1 MASALGLRA
10 FKSSRTALVVPK
22 LTRSF
27 SASLSRSEHYPD
39 ADFAT
44 FKKVTSGSDAEE
56 RLVLVD
62 FYANWCQPCHML
74 SPILKR
80 ISDDPTAKSGTG
92 LPVDVITIDTESADG
107 MELSQRF
114 KIRALPT
121 VIAFRKGQNVM
132 HFVGALPEPEVRSF
146 LQKV

>member
-1 MASALGLRA
+1 MAALLL
-10 FKSSRTALVVPK
+10 SRTLK
-22 LTRSF
+22 LSKASSAFPRSLRSF
-27 SASLSRSEHYPD
+27 SMSSCRSEHYAD
-39 ADFAT
+39 ADFGI
-44 FKKVTSGSDAEE
+44 FKKVTSGPQSEG

-80 ISDDPTAKSGTG
+80 ISSDPNVKSGTG
-92 LPVDVITIDTESADG
+92 LPVDVMTINTESEDG

-121 VIAFRKGQNVM
+121 VIAFREGQNVM
-132 HFVGALPEPEVRSF
+132 QFVGALPEHQVQEF
-146 LQKV
+146 LGKV